1 MSNSFHNKDKPDLNT
16 KSNNKNKEEKEKSKN
31 KDETIDPL
39 KLLSKDLLDQI
50 NSLEEIDFGEKNE
63 NVNKHIQVNE
73 TQKEKVENGD
83 EEEYI
88 LEVEKES
95 EKDIFGFEIFK
106 NLENEKLNIGQNKIN
121 IKNQEDKGRFSQPIP
136 KAQNINN
143 FILNKID
150 DSNYSFPN
158 GRFSY
163 DYPQY
168 QKHNDSFNIQF
179 NNPLQNKLNFY
190 NNSFTMNGK
199 SGWVCANCK
208 NFNYESK
215 FIIINN
221 LFLIII
227 VRIKCNRCGREIN
240 NLFNQQNT
248 YFNNFIPNEN
258 ASNGDISPN
267 SFGDNKDYSFSLFNK
282 NYKCNYKEKGEKG
295 NKKMNKN
302 KKHFVGRPGDWIC
315 YNCQNLNFAFRTN
328 CNRCNLPKKEK

>member
-1 MSNSFHNKDKPDLNT
+1 M
-16 KSNNKNKEEKEKSKN
+16 
-31 KDETIDPL
+31 
-39 KLLSKDLLDQI
+39 
-50 NSLEEIDFGEKNE
+50 
-63 NVNKHIQVNE
+63 
-73 TQKEKVENGD
+73 
-83 EEEYI
+83 
-88 LEVEKES
+88 
-95 EKDIFGFEIFK
+95 
-106 NLENEKLNIGQNKIN
+106 
-121 IKNQEDKGRFSQPIP
+121 
-136 KAQNINN
+136 
-143 FILNKID
+143 NKID

-248 YFNNFIPNEN
+248 CFNNYILNEN
-258 ASNGDISPN
+258 SCNGDISLIPLVIIKIIP
-267 SFGDNKDYSFSLFNK
+267 FLFLIKIINVIIK
-282 NYKCNYKEKGEKG
+282 
-295 NKKMNKN
+295 
-302 KKHFVGRPGDWIC
+302 
-315 YNCQNLNFAFRTN
+315 
-328 CNRCNLPKKEK
+328 KKEKKEIKK